1 MTAPEDRLRG
11 LHLGRLLTRTVV
23 GTMLIMALV
32 VGGTLFRVWFVARQD
47 DRSRAD
53 VVVVLGAAQYDG
65 RPSAVLE
72 ARLEHAVTLYES
84 GVADHIL
91 TVGGR
96 QAGDNYT
103 EAEAGEFWLV
113 EHGIPQDRVVAVGEG
128 VDTLG
133 SFRVAARAISERGWD
148 SAVIVSDPWHSLR
161 ARTMARDAG
170 IDAWVSP
177 TRRGP
182 IVQTRETQA
191 RYILRET
198 AALLHYRFTHAP
210 AEGEDNGLK

>member
-1 MTAPEDRLRG
+1 MTDPEGLPRG
-11 LHLGRLLTRTVV
+11 LRLGRLLARTVLGAV
-23 GTMLIMALV
+23 LILAFV

-72 ARLEHAVTLYES
+72 ARLQHAVTLYES

-103 EAEAGEFWLV
+103 EAEASEIWLV
-113 EHGIPQDRVVAVGEG
+113 ENGVPPDRVIAVGEG

-133 SFRVAARAISERGWD
+133 SFRVSARAISDRGWD

-191 RYILRET
+191 RYIVRET
-198 AALLHYRFTHAP
+198 AALLHYRLTHAP
-210 AEGEDNGLK
+210 AAGDDNGLK